1 MGACMAPAAADV
13 IYQHFKDFNSTP
25 ADYDKIITGD
35 LGLIGKSIL
44 FELLKEKAT
53 TFRRFIWI
61 AAWKCLMPVNRTLTQ
76 VEVAVAVVPRFLQAI
91 FLNS

>member
-44 FELLKEKAT
+44 FELLKEKRLRH
-53 TFRRFIWI
+53 FGGSYGLRRGN
-61 AAWKCLMPVNRTLTQ
+61 V
-76 VEVAVAVVPRFLQAI
+76 
-91 FLNS
+91 